1 MKKSTLGAL
10 IVGAI
15 IGLGISYIIAIV
27 VDVTGTPKFCA
38 SCHSMKPMV
47 ESFHESVHGGNNKS
61 GFSVHHC
68 TDCHLPKESLI
79 GYLIAK
85 GISGTKDALAEF
97 GIINKVDFKKNFW
110 NMKHYVYD
118 NSCLECHKMVKEPSK
133 AFGMSEESR
142 FAHEFYWREKKAN
155 KDISCVTCHNDYTTP
170 NFAHPNLLD
179 RLNSK

>member
-1 MKKSTLGAL
+1 MKKSTIGAL

-15 IGLGISYIIAIV
+15 IGLGISYIVAIL
-27 VDVTGTPKFCA
+27 VDVTGTSKFCA

-47 ESFHESVHGGNNKS
+47 ESFYESVHGGNNKH

-68 TDCHLPKESLI
+68 TDCHLPKDSLI

-97 GIINKVDFKKNFW
+97 GLINKVDFKENFW
-110 NMKHYVYD
+110 NMNHYVYD
-118 NSCLECHKMVKEPSK
+118 NSCLKCHEMIKEPKK
-133 AFGMSEESR
+133 AFGMNEESK
-142 FAHEFYWREKKAN
+142 FAHEFYWKEKKLN
-155 KDISCVTCHNDYTTP
+155 KDISCVTCHNDYVTP

-179 RLNSK
+179 RLNNK

>member
-10 IVGAI
+10 VVGAI

-27 VDVTGTPKFCA
+27 INITETPEFCG

-47 ESFHESVHGGNNKS
+47 ESFHASVHGGSNKS

-68 TDCHLPKESLI
+68 TDCHLPKDSLI
-79 GYLIAK
+79 GFLVAK
-85 GISGTKDALAEF
+85 GITGVKDVLAEL
-97 GIINKVDFKKNFW
+97 GVINKVDFKEHFW
-110 NMKHYVYD
+110 NMNHYVYD
-118 NSCLECHKMVKEPSK
+118 NNCLICHKMVKEPKK
-133 AFGMSEESR
+133 AFEMSKESR
-142 FAHEFYWREKKAN
+142 FAHEFYWKEKKAN
-155 KDISCVTCHNDYTTP
+155 KDISCVTCHNDYVTP

>member
-97 GIINKVDFKKNFW
+97 GIINKVEKEF
-110 NMKHYVYD
+110 
-118 NSCLECHKMVKEPSK
+118 LEYETLCI
-133 AFGMSEESR
+133 R
-142 FAHEFYWREKKAN
+142 
-155 KDISCVTCHNDYTTP
+155 
-170 NFAHPNLLD
+170 
-179 RLNSK
+179 